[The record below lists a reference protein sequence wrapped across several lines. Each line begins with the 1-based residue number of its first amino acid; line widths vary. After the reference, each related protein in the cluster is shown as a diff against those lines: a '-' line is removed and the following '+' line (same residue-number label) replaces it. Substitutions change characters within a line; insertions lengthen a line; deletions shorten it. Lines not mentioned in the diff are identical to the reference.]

1 MKLPAAFITKYQ
13 QLLGDEADAFFAAF
27 DEPVEKGFRV
37 NPNKAVTPAMQA
49 KMTDPIAYSK
59 IGYYGKV
66 NGNALEHLAGAV
78 YSQEP
83 SAMTVGEVARPALN
97 ERVLDL
103 CAAPGG
109 KTTHLLSYL
118 QQTGLLVTNEINPKR
133 VTALGDNVERYG
145 ARNAVITNESPAH
158 LAKAFPGFFD
168 RILVDAPCS
177 GEGMFRK
184 DPDAM
189 QYWSTD
195 YPAECATRQREI
207 LTETVKMLR
216 PGGHLIYSTC
226 TFAPEEDEQMMAWLL
241 ATYPEFELEPIE
253 KVAGMVDAKPEW
265 ADGNP
270 ELKKAARLFPH
281 LMRGEGH
288 FIAKLVYHGTT
299 KPKNLRTVRDELKS
313 DQRKLWAQ
321 AQKQLR
327 LPNFNDLALQV
338 HGDQLYGVPELMPM
352 TRKLKV
358 FRSGIHLGT
367 FKKKRF
373 EPSYALALASDD
385 LDLPKLAITHD
396 QWATYV
402 HGETFDLD
410 AAVATNGFM
419 VLTCDN
425 LPVGFGKAVGRTVKN
440 FFPKGLRFL
449 ATDDKTVL

>member
-27 DEPVEKGFRV
+27 DEPVEKGFRI

-241 ATYPEFELEPIE
+241 ETYPEFELEPIE

-288 FIAKLVYHGTT
+288 FIAKLVYRGTT
-299 KPKNLRTVRDELKS
+299 KPKNLRTVRDELKP
-313 DQRKLWAQ
+313 DQRKLWEQ
-321 AQKQLR
+321 AQKQLQ

-419 VLTCDN
+419 VLTCDD

>member
-1 MKLPAAFITKYQ
+1 MNLPAEFITKYQ
-13 QLLGDEADAFFAAF
+13 KLLGPAAPAFFAAF

-37 NPNKAVTPAMQA
+37 NPEKAVTPAMRA
-49 KMTDPIAYSK
+49 KMADPIAYSE

-66 NGNALEHLAGAV
+66 NGNSLEHLAGAV

-83 SAMTVGEVARPALN
+83 SAMTVGEVARPELN

-118 QQTGLLVTNEINPKR
+118 KQTGLLVTNEINPKR

-145 ARNAVITNESPAH
+145 ARNAVIMNETPAH
-158 LAKAFPGFFD
+158 LAQALPHFFD

-189 QYWSTD
+189 QYWSPE

-226 TFAPEEDEQMMAWLL
+226 TFAPEEDEQMIAWLL
-241 ATYPEFELEPIE
+241 ATYPALALEPIE
-253 KVAGMVDAKPEW
+253 KSAGMVAAKPEW
-265 ADGNP
+265 ADNNP
-270 ELKKAARLFPH
+270 ELAKAVRLFPH
-281 LMRGEGH
+281 LVRGEGH
-288 FIAKLVYHGTT
+288 FIAKLVYRDET
-299 KPKNLRTVRDELKS
+299 KVKPVKVVRDSLTPA
-313 DQRKLWAQ
+313 QRQLWHQ
-321 AQKQLR
+321 FLTQ
-327 LPNFNDLALQV
+327 LQV
-338 HGDQLYGVPELMPM
+338 TDFPALVLQAHGDQLYGLPAMMPV
-352 TRKLKV
+352 TRRLKV
-358 FRSGIHLGT
+358 FRPGIQLGT

-385 LDLPKLAITHD
+385 LNLPKLPITAT
-396 QWATYV
+396 QWTKYV
-402 HGETFDLD
+402 HGETFELT
-410 AAVATNGFM
+410 APAMTGFV
-419 VLTCDN
+419 VLTCAG
-425 LPVGFGKAVGRTVKN
+425 LPVGFGKVVGRTVKN

-449 ATDDKTVL
+449 ATTENSTL